1 MSRDS
6 AVGIPTGY
14 GLDDIGVGVRVPV
27 ETLLHVIQTGSG
39 THPLSYPMGT
49 TGFSSGVK
57 RPGRKP
63 DHSPPTSTEVNKT
76 WNYTSTPP
84 YASMA

>member
-14 GLDDIGVGVRVPV
+14 RLDDIGVRVRVPV
-27 ETLLHVIQTGSG
+27 ETLLHVIQNGSG
-39 THPLSYPMGT
+39 TQLLSYPMGT
-49 TGFSSGVK
+49 RGIVSGVK

-63 DHSPPTSTEVNKT
+63 DHSPPTSAEVSKT
-76 WNYTSTPP
+76 
-84 YASMA
+84 